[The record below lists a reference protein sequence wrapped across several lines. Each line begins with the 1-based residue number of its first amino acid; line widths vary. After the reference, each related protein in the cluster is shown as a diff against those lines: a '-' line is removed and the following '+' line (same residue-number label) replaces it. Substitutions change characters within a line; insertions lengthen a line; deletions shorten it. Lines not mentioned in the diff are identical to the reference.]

1 MNTTFRK
8 LVVEVAIAGLD
19 DDDDDAVDEG
29 DDELDDN
36 AVPAAAAPVAAAVE
50 AAEAPTEVGGN
61 DEEEASSNAKASRA
75 KNTCSRISAPLSWA
89 CRPMVPVAQKEQALA
104 QPTCEETHTVCR

>member
-1 MNTTFRK
+1 MKTTLRK
-8 LVVEVAIAGLD
+8 VVVAVTGLD
-19 DDDDDAVDEG
+19 DDAVVEG
-29 DDELDDN
+29 EDELSVST
-36 AVPAAAAPVAAAVE
+36 VPAAAAAGSVAAAE
-50 AAEAPTEVGGN
+50 KAAEAPVGVGGN
-61 DEEEASSNAKASRA
+61 NEEEASSNAKASRA

>member
-8 LVVEVAIAGLD
+8 VVVAIAGLD
-19 DDDDDAVDEG
+19 DDAVVEG
-29 DDELDDN
+29 EDELS
-36 AVPAAAAPVAAAVE
+36 ASTVPAAAAAAPVAAAVE
-50 AAEAPTEVGGN
+50 AAEAPAEVGGN
-61 DEEEASSNAKASRA
+61 NEEEASSKAKASRA